1 MKVKRL
7 PHKPRGGTMRK
18 LIAAITI
25 LLVLSAC
32 GILAQAP
39 ASPTAA
45 PSPAPTTA
53 AQAPAS
59 PAAGNTSVPTA
70 TATPPDQP
78 ALWLLDGAQDRQ
90 VAIDPQSGQI
100 LNTAAHLYGPSAL
113 TRDGRWR
120 YVFSTLHDNDVWH
133 VGVLVQDLTRSL
145 SPRRIPLTD
154 FPAATYVANKELQA
168 QAIALSADERQLIV
182 SEAERH
188 DQQFITRLYVADIA
202 SGKVTSTID
211 LWGESAAFVSDN

>member
-1 MKVKRL
+1 
-7 PHKPRGGTMRK
+7 MRK

-39 ASPTAA
+39 TTPTAV
-45 PSPAPTTA
+45 PSPAPTKA
-53 AQAPAS
+53 AQAAVS
-59 PAAGNTSVPTA
+59 PAANSTSAQGA
-70 TATPPDQP
+70 TTIPPDQP

-100 LNTAAHLYGPSAL
+100 LNTAPHLYDPSAL

-120 YVFSTLHDNDVWH
+120 YVLRTLRDNDQWH

-154 FPAATYVANKELQA
+154 FHAATYVANKELQT

-188 DQQFITRLYVADIA
+188 DQRFITRVYVVDIA
-202 SGKVTSTID
+202 SGNPELLILECLCEPD
-211 LWGESAAFVSDN
+211 